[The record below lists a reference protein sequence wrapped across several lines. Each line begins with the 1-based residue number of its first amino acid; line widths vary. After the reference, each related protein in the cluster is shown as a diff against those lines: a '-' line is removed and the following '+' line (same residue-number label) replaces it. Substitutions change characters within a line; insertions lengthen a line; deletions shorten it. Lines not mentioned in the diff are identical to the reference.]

1 MFSRKDHID
10 IKGTIYVISRGNSSY
25 YWEISTYIIKEN
37 RYYERENII
46 IVHKHNIVGKLYL

>member
-10 IKGTIYVISRGNSSY
+10 ITGTIYVISRGNSSY

-46 IVHKHNIVGKLYL
+46 TAHKHNIVGKLYL